1 MNNII
6 NGTQWMY
13 KGRTLS
19 ALKFQSFF
27 PENVSCSI
35 KALQDRQTVSS
46 FLHDKLTTSP
56 VQGKSEISTVKEQSH
71 MAHTL

>member
-1 MNNII
+1 MAP
-6 NGTQWMY
+6 NGCIRVELYQHWHF
-13 KGRTLS
+13 KV
-19 ALKFQSFF
+19 FF

-35 KALQDRQTVSS
+35 KALQNRQTVSR